1 MHKKVYALL
10 PFLFPSIAA
19 AQVSQTSP
27 AVPASPAMNES
38 APAPAPLPPP
48 TAPAA
53 PVAAE
58 PPAISPA
65 VAERLVAAEAKLK
78 QLEEAQSATKAT
90 LDVFKR
96 LKISG
101 YIQGRFEWRQDAAD
115 GASLDKTGALVL
127 NPSDRFYVR
136 HGYLKTVY
144 QGQNMEYML
153 QVDSTGDGVAFKDAE
168 ATFVDTWTPLHFRVT
183 VGQFKL
189 PFGHEMPQ
197 SDADRELPEHP
208 LIIGSKGY
216 FDGERDRGVRLQAQ
230 YSWLRLVMAVV
241 NGNGVK
247 DKVYGSADPT
257 AFKDLVGR
265 LGVDFTSITGGVSAY
280 YGRGA
285 LDTTVVPAKDTTPAS
300 ISYTAAN
307 RVRLGADV
315 EAYLD
320 TPHVGALVLKGEVI
334 WGKDTARDFQSSVA
348 DPCKTGSKLGWY
360 VSAVQ
365 KYGTHVGVALRLDQL
380 DPSLS
385 GAIPDTCSSAA
396 ALRTKSD
403 ADRITTLGGALLVY
417 VSPNLQLTAAYEHPW
432 EQGTA
437 VKNDVLTTQLQA
449 RF

>member
-1 MHKKVYALL
+1 MNKKVFAIL
-10 PFLFPSIAA
+10 PLLFPSLAA
-19 AQVSQTSP
+19 AQVSPATPAGP
-27 AVPASPAMNES
+27 AVTA
-38 APAPAPLPPP
+38 
-48 TAPAA
+48 TAPALEMPA
-53 PVAAE
+53 PPVATE
-58 PPAISPA
+58 PPAAAASA
-65 VAERLVAAEAKLK
+65 LAERLAAAEAKLK
-78 QLEEAQSATKAT
+78 QLEDAQSATKT
-90 LDVFKR
+90 SLDVFKK

-101 YIQGRFEWRQDAAD
+101 YVQGRFERRQDSAD
-115 GASLDKTGALVL
+115 GANLANNALAL

-136 HGYLKTVY
+136 HGYVRTAY

-189 PFGHEMPQ
+189 PFGHELPQ

-208 LIIGSKGY
+208 LIIGGKGY
-216 FDGERDRGVRLQAQ
+216 FDGDRDRGVRVQAQ
-230 YSWLRLVMAVV
+230 YGWAKLAMAVV

-247 DKVYGSADPT
+247 DKVYGTADPT

-265 LGVDFTSITGGVSAY
+265 LGVDFTTITGGVSAY
-280 YGRGA
+280 YGRGT
-285 LDTTVVPAKDTTPAS
+285 LDTTLVPAKDTTPAS

-307 RVRLGADV
+307 RLRLGADV
-315 EAYLD
+315 EAYLK
-320 TPHVGALVLKGEVI
+320 TPSVGALVLKGEVI

-348 DPCKTGSKLGWY
+348 DPCKTGSKMGWL

-365 KYGTHVGVALRLDQL
+365 NFGTRLGVAVRLDQV

-385 GAIPDTCSSAA
+385 GAIPDACASAT
-396 ALRTKSD
+396 LRTKSG

-417 VSPNLQLTAAYEHPW
+417 VSPNLKLTAAYEHPW
-432 EQGTA
+432 EQGAA
-437 VKNDVLTTQLQA
+437 VDNDVLTTQIQA